1 VSQTTRQPSG
11 APPGWSHN
19 PSEFGYRLPIVGLA
33 VVGAAI
39 AAYLGAYQLRIIDDV
54 WEPFFGDGSR
64 TVLDSELS
72 HALII
77 PDAIL
82 GLLAYLADAVLGV
95 VGGRERWRTAPWAVI
110 GFGIVIGPLGLVSVF
125 LVIAQP
131 VLYDTYCTLCLVTG
145 VISVSLIGPAYDEI
159 LATLQHLRRVSLE
172 GRSALWQALWGRD
185 ADGRRLQPSG
195 VSA

>member
-1 VSQTTRQPSG
+1 
-11 APPGWSHN
+11 
-19 PSEFGYRLPIVGLA
+19 
-33 VVGAAI
+33 
-39 AAYLGAYQLRIIDDV
+39 V